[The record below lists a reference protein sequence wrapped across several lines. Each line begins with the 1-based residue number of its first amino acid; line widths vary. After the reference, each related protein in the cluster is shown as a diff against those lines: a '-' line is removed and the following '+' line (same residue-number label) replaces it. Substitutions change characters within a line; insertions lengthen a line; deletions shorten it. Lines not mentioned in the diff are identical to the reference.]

1 MLRLGEWG
9 INLKL
14 KKKKNS
20 IILNTLIKIIAFS
33 AIILVILWIFQI
45 GFLNFFYEKYT
56 VSNMDSIKRKI
67 EKSSEEDLNV
77 LLETIAY
84 ENNICIEQIVGDMQI
99 SYNTKI
105 KACLLDRNNFQI
117 AAFKRDMMTNPDLNK
132 LELNDKVSNTK
143 SLLYGIRRNNQ
154 YIFIFTTLEDI
165 NETSVVLK
173 SQLIYITLIVM
184 GLSFIIAYFISK
196 KITSPVVNMTSSAK
210 KLASGDYD
218 VLFEKNGIEELDE
231 LADSLNYAT
240 HELSKTLE
248 LRRDLMANVSHD
260 LKTPLTMIK
269 AYAEMVKDYTYKDK
283 TKREENLD
291 IIIKETDRLNLLV
304 NDILDLSKLQASKE
318 SLNIEEFD
326 LIKEINGIIK
336 RYDYLKSDGYELIY
350 HGPNKEIIKADKIKI
365 TQVIYNL
372 INNAVNYTGKDKKV
386 YIEIEKI
393 ANKLKIMIRDTG
405 KGIDLDEKKY
415 IWDKY
420 YKTNKLHQRNKVGTG
435 IGLSIVKEIL
445 NYHNFEY
452 GVDSKKGKG
461 TTFYFYINL

>member
-67 EKSSEEDLNV
+67 EKSSEGDLNV

-105 KACLLDRNNFQI
+105 KACLLGRNNFQI

-405 KGIDLDEKKY
+405 KGIDPDEKKY